1 MITELNS
8 LRDFVVTSKTAE
20 PTFVRIGVPMRFSVL
35 QTGLTSSSS
44 EITNDFLRIWESEYC
59 KYPQKATKGKK
70 RKAAAVQKMFAFPFP
85 RKPFAMSQMDLKFS
99 KSIIVP
105 VAGDLSFKSRT
116 FYFIFVSICSLR
128 SSSNT

>member
-59 KYPQKATKGKK
+59 KYPQ
-70 RKAAAVQKMFAFPFP
+70 
-85 RKPFAMSQMDLKFS
+85 
-99 KSIIVP
+99 
-105 VAGDLSFKSRT
+105 
-116 FYFIFVSICSLR
+116 
-128 SSSNT
+128 